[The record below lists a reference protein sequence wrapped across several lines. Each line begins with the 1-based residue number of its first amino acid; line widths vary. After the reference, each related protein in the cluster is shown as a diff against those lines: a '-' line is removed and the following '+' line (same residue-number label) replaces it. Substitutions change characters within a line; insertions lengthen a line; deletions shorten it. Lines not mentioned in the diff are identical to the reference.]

1 MSFKKRF
8 LKKTNP
14 PIPYRKVVKTV
25 ALYSIVAFVLGAI
38 AFKQYMD
45 KKK

>member
-1 MSFKKRF
+1 MSIGKRF
-8 LKKTNP
+8 LKKTNA
-14 PIPYRKVVKTV
+14 PIPYRKVVKLIG
-25 ALYSIVAFVLGAI
+25 LYSIISFCAGAI